1 MRFTRFRLM
10 APVTTSLFLVLASPS
25 FGQAVDEATMAGQ
38 GLGQAI
44 PLADVPHPALEA
56 AQEVLG
62 TSPTEAK
69 IVVGT
74 DPQVYE
80 LEARNQSDKA
90 VGLNVLADGE
100 VLTAK
105 KEGGRGS
112 SR

>member
-1 MRFTRFRLM
+1 MKLTKFRLR
-10 APVTTSLFLVLASPS
+10 APATMSLFLVLASQS
-25 FGQAVDEATMAGQ
+25 FGQAVDEKTLADQ

-44 PLADVPHPALEA
+44 PLAEVPHPALEA
-56 AQEVLG
+56 AQKVLG

-69 IVVGT
+69 IMVGT

-90 VGLNVLADGE
+90 IGLNVLADGE
-100 VLTAK
+100 VLKTK
-105 KEGGRGS
+105 KEGARGS